1 MKHIEF
7 LKKMPKSLDTIA
19 QHKEICASCEMFAQT
34 KRVHAHEK
42 QNMVCAHIFYS
53 KEKSYLNKKFL

>member
-1 MKHIEF
+1 
-7 LKKMPKSLDTIA
+7 MPKSLDTIA
-19 QHKEICASCEMFAQT
+19 QHEEICASCEMFAQT

-42 QNMVCAHIFYS
+42 QNMDCAHIFYS